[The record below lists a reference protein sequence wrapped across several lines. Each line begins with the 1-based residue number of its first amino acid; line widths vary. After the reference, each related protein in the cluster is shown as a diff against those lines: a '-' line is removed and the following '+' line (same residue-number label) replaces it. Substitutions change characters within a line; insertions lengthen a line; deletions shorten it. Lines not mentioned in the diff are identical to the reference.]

1 MKRDKKMIWN
11 KRYESMDRE
20 ELEALQLSRLQET
33 VHHLYDHVPFY
44 KAKLD
49 NMGFLPGDVKTLADL
64 RRLPMT
70 YKTDLRD
77 NYPFGM
83 FAVPKKEVVR
93 VHASSGT
100 TGKPTV
106 VGYTARDLDIWS
118 EMAARVLTAGGLT
131 AEDTVQV
138 AFGYGLFTGAFGM
151 HYGLEKIGSTVVPAS
166 SGNTQKQIML
176 MQDFGATG
184 LICTPSYALYMLEVA
199 EKMGLDPKEDLKL
212 KWGLFGSEGW
222 TDAMRLEIEK
232 RWNVD
237 ATDNYGMSEL
247 IGPGVSGE
255 CLHKDGMHI
264 NEDHF
269 IVEVIDPD
277 TGEALPDGEVGELVF
292 TAITKQA
299 LPLLRYRTMDLATIT
314 KEPCACGR
322 TLARMSKVR
331 GRTDDMLIIR
341 GVNVFPSQ
349 IESIIVSTEGVA
361 PQYQLVVTSQGY
373 MDELEVQVEMVKDA
387 FTDDYRV
394 LEDIE
399 CNLANRLQTTLGLK
413 ARVRLLEPGSL
424 ERFVGKAKRIVD
436 KRERK

>member
-1 MKRDKKMIWN
+1 
-11 KRYESMDRE
+11 
-20 ELEALQLSRLQET
+20 
-33 VHHLYDHVPFY
+33 
-44 KAKLD
+44 
-49 NMGFLPGDVKTLADL
+49 
-64 RRLPMT
+64 
-70 YKTDLRD
+70 
-77 NYPFGM
+77 
-83 FAVPKKEVVR
+83 
-93 VHASSGT
+93 
-100 TGKPTV
+100 
-106 VGYTARDLDIWS
+106 
-118 EMAARVLTAGGLT
+118 
-131 AEDTVQV
+131 
-138 AFGYGLFTGAFGM
+138 
-151 HYGLEKIGSTVVPAS
+151 
-166 SGNTQKQIML
+166 
-176 MQDFGATG
+176 
-184 LICTPSYALYMLEVA
+184 
-199 EKMGLDPKEDLKL
+199 
-212 KWGLFGSEGW
+212 
-222 TDAMRLEIEK
+222 MRLEIEK
-232 RWNVD
+232 RWNVE

-399 CNLANRLQTTLGLK
+399 CNLANRLQIILGLK

>member
-1 MKRDKKMIWN
+1 MIWN
-11 KRYESMDRE
+11 KRYETMDRE

-44 KAKLD
+44 KDKLD
-49 NMGFLPGDVKTLADL
+49 SMGFLPGDVKSLADL

-83 FAVPKKEVVR
+83 FAVPKKDVVR

-118 EMAARVLTAGGLT
+118 EMTARVLTAGGIT

-151 HYGLEKIGSTVVPAS
+151 HYGLEKIGSMVVPAS
-166 SGNTQKQIML
+166 SGNTEKQIML
-176 MQDFGATG
+176 MQDFGTTG

-199 EKMGLDPKEDLKL
+199 EKMGVNPKEDLKL

-222 TDAMRLEIEK
+222 TDAMRMEIEK

-255 CLHKDGMHI
+255 CLQKDGMHI

-277 TGEALPDGEVGELVF
+277 TGEVLPDGEIGELVF
-292 TAITKQA
+292 TSITKQA
-299 LPLLRYRTMDLATIT
+299 LPLIRYRTMDLATIT

-322 TLARMSKVR
+322 TMARMSKVR

-349 IESIIVSTEGVA
+349 IESVIVSTEGVA

-399 CNLANRLQTTLGLK
+399 CTLANRLQTILGLK
-413 ARVRLLEPGSL
+413 AKVRLLEPGSL